1 MVCYPA
7 KCATIS
13 VSAQEAAGM
22 DPQQRILLETV
33 YEALESAGQ
42 QQHLIRG
49 SATSVHV
56 ALFTRDYDR
65 NIFKDTLGV
74 PRYQITGVGDAIAAN
89 RISHA
94 FDFTGPSVALD
105 TGCSGGLVAV
115 HQACNSLRLGE
126 SDMAIAAAANLILS
140 PDHQIAMSNLH
151 MLNDEGRSYPFD
163 DRGSGYGRGEGVAA
177 LILKRMDKAIEDG
190 DPIRG
195 VILGSAIN
203 QDGRT
208 IEGITHPSST
218 AQAALE
224 KQLYKKLNMNPAAI
238 SYVEAHGTGTAA
250 GDKVELNALAEV
262 FCENRTEPL
271 YVGSI
276 KSNIGH
282 LECASGLAGLIKSLL
297 ILENGCIPP
306 NADFRNPKDG
316 LRLTERNITVPSIP
330 VSWPE
335 GTPARVSVNS
345 FGYGGTNAHLLLE
358 SAPQSQEVMTS
369 DQDDTS
375 HLFAL
380 SAKSE
385 ISLINTIRNY
395 HAWAAQNTTISA
407 PSLSYT
413 LSQRRTHHPWRFSC
427 VAKNRQDLSDQLASA
442 ARTFMPAASSE
453 KTTLNF
459 VFTGQ
464 GAQYPKMAHELLV
477 SETETAF
484 KSSMRRSNDI
494 LTDLGADWSLID
506 EVLHDADTSRL
517 HLAELAQPATTA
529 IQIALIDLLNDMQVH
544 PDNVIG
550 HSSGEIAAAYA
561 AGYISQATAI
571 RVSYCRGLATSR
583 RKNVQQKGAMLAVGL
598 GEEEVSKQIHDLT
611 RGTVSVACANSP
623 QNTTISGDEEA
634 IDELAAKL
642 SSADVFNRKLRVD
655 SAYHSHHMHPVVDE
669 YKGLMGL
676 VECRRP
682 QTPPKFFSTVSALEK
697 TEGFGAGYW
706 CENLVSKV
714 RFRDSLQALCRSHSS
729 SRQLFVEIG
738 PHNALAGP
746 TRQCIT
752 GLQEKARYDYISP
765 LKRGTNA
772 LHSALESVGTLY
784 ERGKLSD
791 LSILLELDSS
801 QKSSKVLH
809 SLPSYSWNHSK
820 KHWHES
826 RLSRDYRLR
835 THPYHDLVGIKS
847 TEATS
852 FEPRWRH
859 MVSVDSLPWLADH
872 VVDGVAVFP
881 GSGYLCMAIEA
892 ISQLATDHLPNGQG
906 RRIVLRNI
914 EFVKALLVP
923 DPPHRTEVQIT
934 FSPEQSSSDK
944 IKELAFHFRVS
955 AYTQDHTW
963 DEHCHGYVKIESLPS
978 LDNSMTNGHH
988 QHKDALSSDQIYQ
1001 GLRENGNSYGPM
1013 FNGIKD
1019 MSIFD
1024 DRGVA
1029 TVVIPDVASAMPS
1042 NYMQPHT
1049 IHPTTLDIIMHTS
1062 LPLASQKFGPG
1073 SIMPI
1078 HIDEVIVSTE
1088 IDNSP
1093 GASLC
1098 VYTDLAATRS
1108 RTAELDIEAFND
1120 RNGVSGLSF
1129 SGVKLRILP
1138 TSAPVKE
1145 TQHVTKNICW
1155 DAEWRPDVDHIS
1167 AAHFRPAKMEDTET
1181 PSLGQ
1186 KVHAMNDATADYI
1199 QKCLDAVNNDQL
1211 KITDE
1216 HKLLFDWMQ
1225 REGLERPSKLPNGDG
1240 SVKLPKFSE
1249 MDIVART
1256 GEQLTGIVSGS
1267 VDALQL
1273 VTEDGL
1279 LYGSYQDHSSVLCYD
1294 LLRQYVAHMSFKKSK
1309 LRILEIG
1316 GGTGGATLP
1325 FLQTMKAAGVLP
1337 ETYTFTDVSA
1347 SFFERAAQKFAEYPI
1362 KFQRL
1367 DIEKDPAQQG
1377 FEAGSYDIVLAFNC
1391 LHVTSSI
1398 RTTLKNARSL
1408 LRADGRLVLIEI
1420 VNAQPYHHISYGTLP
1435 GYWKGSVDGRPNGP
1449 FMPVDQWR
1457 ECLQDTKMDMQLC
1470 VKDDENAHISSL
1482 MVARPLRDT
1491 PSESESVNKIQ
1502 IVPLAVISDTITDGI
1517 ANVLKEG

>member
-1 MVCYPA
+1 
-7 KCATIS
+7 
-13 VSAQEAAGM
+13 M

-208 IEGITHPSST
+208 IEGITHPSSI
-218 AQAALE
+218 AQASLE
-224 KQLYKKLNMNPAAI
+224 KQLYKKMNIDPTAI

-250 GDKVELNALAEV
+250 GDRVEMDALSEV
-262 FCENRTEPL
+262 FCEGKTEPL

-297 ILENGCIPP
+297 ILEHGCIPP
-306 NADFRNPKDG
+306 NADFVNPKDG
-316 LRLTERNITVPSIP
+316 LRLTERNIKIP
-330 VSWPE
+330 TAPIQWPE
-335 GTPARVSVNS
+335 GAPAQVSVNS

-358 SAPQSQEVMTS
+358 RAPQSKEVAAS
-369 DQDDTS
+369 DGDDAS
-375 HLFAL
+375 HLFTF

-385 ISLINTIRNY
+385 TSLINMIRHN
-395 HAWAAQNTTISA
+395 HAWLSSQGNSLSL
-407 PSLSYT
+407 PSLSHT
-413 LSQRRTHHPWRFSC
+413 LCHRRTHHPWRFSC
-427 VAKNRQDLSDQLASA
+427 VSKSQQDLADQLASA
-442 ARTFMPAASSE
+442 ARAFMPAASSE

-464 GAQYPKMAHELLV
+464 GAQYPKMAHELLI
-477 SETETAF
+477 SGTKTAF
-484 KSSMRRSNDI
+484 KSSIDCSNGI
-494 LTDLGADWSLID
+494 LIDLGANWSLVD
-506 EVLHDADTSRL
+506 EILRDPDTSRL

-529 IQIALIDLLNDMQVH
+529 IQIALIDLLKDMEVY

-571 RVSYCRGLATSR
+571 RISYCRGLATSR
-583 RKNVQQKGAMLAVGL
+583 RKSEQQKGTMLAVGL
-598 GEEEVSKQIHDLT
+598 GEEEISKHVQGLT
-611 RGTVSVACANSP
+611 KGTVSVACANSP

-634 IDELAAKL
+634 IDELAVKL
-642 SSADVFNRKLRVD
+642 SSMDIFNRKLRVD
-655 SAYHSHHMHPVVDE
+655 AAYHSHHMRSVSDE
-669 YKGLMGL
+669 YKSLMGL
-676 VECRRP
+676 IECRRP
-682 QTPPKFFSTVSALEK
+682 EAAPKFFSTVAASEK
-697 TEGFGAGYW
+697 IGGFDAEYW

-714 RFRDSLQALCRSHSS
+714 RFKEGMQALSRSHAS
-729 SRQLFVEIG
+729 SRQIFVEIG

-752 GLQEKARYDYISP
+752 DLQEKVRYDYISL

-772 LHSALESVGTLY
+772 IHSALESVGTLY

-791 LSILLELDSS
+791 LSMLPELGSIT
-801 QKSSKVLH
+801 QPPRVLYG
-809 SLPSYSWNHSK
+809 LPSYSWNHSK

-835 THPYHDLVGIKS
+835 THPYHDLVGLKS
-847 TEATS
+847 IEATS

-859 MVSVDSLPWLADH
+859 MVSLDSLPWLADH

-892 ISQLATDHLPNGQG
+892 ISQLAKDNLAENQG
-906 RRIVLRNI
+906 RRVILKNI

-923 DPPHRTEVQIT
+923 DSPQKTEVQIT
-934 FSPEQSSSDK
+934 FSPKQSSSDK
-944 IKELAFHFRVS
+944 IKELAFYFRVS
-955 AYTQDHTW
+955 AYTQDQTW
-963 DEHCHGYVKIESLPS
+963 DEHCHGYVRIEDLPS
-978 LDNSMTNGHH
+978 DDNSMTNGHH

-1001 GLRENGNSYGPM
+1001 GLRENGNAYGPM

-1019 MSIFD
+1019 MSISD
-1024 DRGVA
+1024 DRGMA
-1029 TVVIPDVASAMPS
+1029 TIIIPDVASVMPS
-1042 NYMQPHT
+1042 SYMQPHT
-1049 IHPTTLDIIMHTS
+1049 IHPTTLDVIMHTS

-1088 IDNSP
+1088 IDNTP
-1093 GASLC
+1093 GAALC
-1098 VYTDLAATRS
+1098 VYTDLAATHS
-1108 RTAELDIEAFND
+1108 RNAELDIEAFND

-1138 TSAPVKE
+1138 TSTPVKE
-1145 TQHVTKNICW
+1145 VQHETKNICW

-1167 AAHFRPAKMEDTET
+1167 AAHFRPAKIDDTQT
-1181 PSLGQ
+1181 PSLGY
-1186 KVHAMNDATADYI
+1186 KVHAMNDATARYI
-1199 QKCLDAVNNDQL
+1199 QKCIDAVNSNQL
-1211 KITDE
+1211 TISDE

-1225 REGLERPSKLPNGDG
+1225 REGLERSSELPNGD
-1240 SVKLPKFSE
+1240 SSTEISKFSE

-1267 VDALQL
+1267 IDALQL

-1294 LLRQYVAHMSFKKSK
+1294 LLRQYVSHMSFKKSK

-1325 FLQTMKAAGVLP
+1325 FLQTMKAAGFLP
-1337 ETYTFTDVSA
+1337 EAYHFTDVST
-1347 SFFERAAQKFAEYPI
+1347 SFFERAGQKFAEYPI
-1362 KFQRL
+1362 DFRRL

-1377 FEAGSYDIVLAFNC
+1377 FEAGSYDVVLAFNC

-1398 RTTLKNARSL
+1398 RTTLRNARSL

-1449 FMPVDQWR
+1449 FMPIEQWR
-1457 ECLQDTKMDMQLC
+1457 QCLHDTEMDMQLC
-1470 VKDDENAHISSL
+1470 VKDDEEAHISSL

-1491 PSESESVNKIQ
+1491 ASKSADKIQ
-1502 IVPLAVISDTITDGI
+1502 IIPVAGVSDSLTDRI
-1517 ANVLKEG
+1517 ANVFKEGQYMFLKPTEITSCTLII